1 MARHGYFGGS
11 GPIEGKFGY
20 FNLYTNDDRDPSAAL
35 VGLGSEWEVM
45 NMAVKPYP
53 CCRYNHATID
63 AVRDIVQEQG
73 LGPSDVS
80 AINIEMGPTGYNL
93 VASPPN
99 EKRRPGNIVEGQFS
113 VYFAAAAAV
122 LDPYTWD
129 SYRLLGSPETER
141 LMDVTTVGFDDS
153 DDTMGSRVE
162 VVAAD
167 GRRARKSR
175 AAAQGRARE
184 PHAVE

>member
-1 MARHGYFGGS
+1 M
-11 GPIEGKFGY
+11 
-20 FNLYTNDDRDPSAAL
+20 
-35 VGLGSEWEVM
+35 
-45 NMAVKPYP
+45 
-53 CCRYNHATID
+53 
-63 AVRDIVQEQG
+63 QEQG

-113 VYFAAAAAV
+113 VYFAAAASV

-129 SYRLLGSPETER
+129 SYRLLGSSETER
-141 LMDVTTVGFDDS
+141 LMDVTTASFDDS

-167 GRRARKSR
+167 GRRARRAVPLPKGEPENPMPWSEWRRSSQSGRRASSAPKRPPRWRRRSR
-175 AAAQGRARE
+175 AWKGSAQSASLPTTYGQPSQRRSGLSTRRVQS
-184 PHAVE
+184 P